1 MQDVECLA
9 GGQASRRGKT
19 QCLQCALFGENKI
32 KIHHAHF
39 HILKG
44 GHENMTTLYDNLRS
58 RKGLQDGDVDVAF
71 ADPEGGV
78 ELTEFRDNTSAAPE
92 NTAHEES
99 EGEEL
104 TDQEGGDQKSLIDSE
119 SGIDSDGVVRE
130 YEVALKH
137 LGFGYFH
144 ILLLL
149 INGVA
154 LLSDAIEVL
163 SISFVLPILNSPE
176 EFGVGDSEEALLASV
191 IFIGMLFGS
200 YIWGSMADIV
210 GRRTTLVSSL
220 SISAVF
226 GFVSAFAPNFWL
238 FVLLRFFSGFG

>member
-1 MQDVECLA
+1 MT
-9 GGQASRRGKT
+9 S
-19 QCLQCALFGENKI
+19 LF
-32 KIHHAHF
+32 
-39 HILKG
+39 
-44 GHENMTTLYDNLRS
+44 DNLRS
-58 RKGLQDGDVDVAF
+58 RKSLQDGDVDVAF
-71 ADPEGGV
+71 TDPAEGV
-78 ELTEFRDNTSAAPE
+78 ELKEYRDTSAESRDNE
-92 NTAHEES
+92 AHHQES

-104 TDQEGGDQKSLIDSE
+104 TDQEVGDQKSLIDSE
-119 SGIDSDGVVRE
+119 GGIDSDGVVRE

-137 LGFGYFH
+137 LGFGFFH

-149 INGVA
+149 INGTA

-163 SISFVLPILNSPE
+163 SISFVLPILNKPE
-176 EFGVGDSEEALLASV
+176 EFGVGDSEEAVLASV

-220 SISAVF
+220 TISAIF
-226 GFVSAFAPNFWL
+226 GFISAFSPWFWL